1 MDAYDASINFLNI
14 LVSANPQFSSQ
25 NIKRNSFY
33 LEKSAF
39 VSLAKNSYSD
49 ASSFLTKANQL

>member
-1 MDAYDASINFLNI
+1 MYYQTHN
-14 LVSANPQFSSQ
+14 LVSQ